1 VGAVFVYSSSM
12 MLIQLAVPDHL
23 RGRVMGI
30 WMIVY
35 SGSVPL
41 GALWTGRVA
50 QSWGVAFAM
59 GLSAMLCVLAALFV
73 MATGVLASPQ
83 VVTRPAVSDA
93 GAPEAA

>member
-30 WMIVY
+30 WMIMY

-41 GALWTGRVA
+41 GAFWTGRAA
-50 QSWGVAFAM
+50 QSWGIGTVM
-59 GLSAMLCVLAALFV
+59 GLSAVLCVLMALC
-73 MATGVLASPQ
+73 ATVSGALASPQ
-83 VVTRPAVSDA
+83 VLPRPAVKDSS
-93 GAPEAA
+93 APEAV